1 MSSTLTPTNNS
12 LFVSMGKRRVNVHS
26 ILSACELT
34 AFRSRKYQQLK
45 LLPPSH
51 IGKFKGE
58 FNFMKSQKLIPYFME
73 TSTARQFEGWI
84 VKLLER
90 TGRPVYIQFVRHC

>member
-1 MSSTLTPTNNS
+1 MR
-12 LFVSMGKRRVNVHS
+12 KRQVNVHS

-34 AFRSRKYQQLK
+34 AFTSRNYQQLK

-51 IGKFKGE
+51 MAKLKRE
-58 FNFMKSQKLIPYFME
+58 FNFMKSRQLIPYFME
-73 TSTARQFEGWI
+73 TSTATQFEGWI

-90 TGRPVYIQFVRHC
+90 TGQPVYIQFVTHC